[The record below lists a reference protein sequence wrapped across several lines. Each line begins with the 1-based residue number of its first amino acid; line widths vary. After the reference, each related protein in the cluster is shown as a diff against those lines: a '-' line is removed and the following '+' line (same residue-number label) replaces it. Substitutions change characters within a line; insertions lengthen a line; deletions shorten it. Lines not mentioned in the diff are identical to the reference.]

1 MWTWKQRML
10 CLALTVFPLGEIQ
23 IHPNPARIKRAGSGE
38 LKRGSPRRAGFDAG
52 SLDMFTNIHWGT
64 IKILMGLLDSV
75 QDSLSWVCSCLPNG
89 EISELEACYVR
100 TGRELLERLNED
112 HNKLEREVTVLKGE
126 LLATRENLVSLSREN
141 VGLKQKLSSSKEAG
155 LILEQDRKQLQA
167 LLEDKHRLQED
178 NYRLER
184 EISALQELL
193 EYAAEH
199 VLDRMSSQVAEED
212 ARSEEI
218 QEQCEKDVELNL
230 EEEEEEE
237 EHAADPPRV
246 I

>member
-23 IHPNPARIKRAGSGE
+23 VHPNPARIKRPASSD
-38 LKRGSPRRAGFDAG
+38 LKRKSPRRAGYDAS
-52 SLDMFTNIHWGT
+52 SLEMFTNIHWGT

-89 EISELEACYVR
+89 EISELDACYVR

-112 HNKLEREVTVLKGE
+112 HSKLEREVTVLKGE
-126 LLATRENLVSLSREN
+126 LFATRENLVSLSREN

-184 EISALQELL
+184 EIGALQELL

-199 VLDRMSSQVAEED
+199 VLDRMSCQAADED
-212 ARSEEI
+212 IRSDGL
-218 QEQCEKDVELNL
+218 EQHSEQDLTDMEYL
-230 EEEEEEE
+230 EDP
-237 EHAADPPRV
+237 AADPPRV